1 MILCVLNSNQFEA
14 LFGSPDNR
22 TPKDDIVIIGQAPD
36 CSAFLVLTN
45 TVYPQLTEHA
55 EVPDGFYF
63 TYRQDWGL
71 TINTDVIDRV
81 IQQLRKDA
89 YPPVENYL
97 DGIVKGDQGQVDEHV
112 SACLAVKAQYPK
124 MVW

>member
-14 LFGSPDNR
+14 LFGSPESR
-22 TPKDDIVIIGQAPD
+22 TPKDDIVIIGQTPD
-36 CSAFLVLTN
+36 CSAFLVLSN
-45 TVYPQLTEHA
+45 TVYPQLTEYS
-55 EVPDGFYF
+55 EVPVGFDF

-71 TINTDVIDRV
+71 TINADVVDRV

-97 DGIVKGDQGQVDEHV
+97 DGIVKGNQAQIDGHIA
-112 SACLAVKAQYPK
+112 ACLAVKSKYPK

>member
-1 MILCVLNSNQFEA
+1 MILCVLNSSQFEA
-14 LFGSPDNR
+14 LLGSPDNR
-22 TPKDDIVIIGQAPD
+22 TPKGDIVIIGQTYD

-45 TVYPQLTEHA
+45 TVYPQLTAYVDAPE
-55 EVPDGFYF
+55 GFDF
-63 TYRQDWGL
+63 TYRQEWGL
-71 TINTDVIDRV
+71 TINSDVIDRV

-97 DGIVKGDQGQVDEHV
+97 DGIVKGDQGQIDAHV
-112 SACLAVKAQYPK
+112 AACLAVKVRYPK